1 MTPNAAETLALQALA
16 FVAADDRALQ
26 GFQAATGLDGDALRV
41 RAGDR
46 DVLAGVLEFLLN
58 DERRLLLFC
67 QIEGIDPRLPGRAQS
82 VLAGEPHHD

>member
-26 GFQAATGLDGDALRV
+26 GFQATTGLDGDALRV

-67 QIEGIDPRLPGRAQS
+67 QTEGIDPRLPGRAQS
-82 VLAGEPHHD
+82 VLVDTI